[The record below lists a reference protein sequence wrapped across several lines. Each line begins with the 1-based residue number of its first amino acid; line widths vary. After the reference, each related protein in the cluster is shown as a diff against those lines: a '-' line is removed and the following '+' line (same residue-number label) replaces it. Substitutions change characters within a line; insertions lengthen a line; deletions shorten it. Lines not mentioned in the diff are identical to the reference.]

1 MTLSTFRYEFRRRY
15 GVKFKNCILFR
26 NGELYNLDTEE
37 SIRFKNLDA
46 ALDYEIEGKTIRKF
60 IDEMSMEDL
69 KLTLDGGR
77 GASGELGQSTFK
89 FQDAASIT
97 NGRNDKR
104 DLNSRANTQIKE
116 KSVAAALNIFR
127 KMHLDPE
134 REHAFSVDENG
145 YVHNYVHGDAHS
157 VAIMGGRGEMIF
169 HNHPSGGTFSKSDML
184 STSLSAE
191 KGIVASCVSGDHI
204 FVKTHKFRPNE
215 FVKAV
220 NRAKMQGLNYDDAV
234 GKWLTANQKKYGYH
248 YEFKKAD

>member
-1 MTLSTFRYEFRRRY
+1 
-15 GVKFKNCILFR
+15 
-26 NGELYNLDTEE
+26 
-37 SIRFKNLDA
+37 
-46 ALDYEIEGKTIRKF
+46 
-60 IDEMSMEDL
+60 MSMEDL

-116 KSVAAALNIFR
+116 KSVAAALKIFR

-204 FVKTHKFRPNE
+204 FVKTHKFRANE

>member
-116 KSVAAALNIFR
+116 KSVAAALKIFR

-157 VAIMGGRGEMIF
+157 VAIMG
-169 HNHPSGGTFSKSDML
+169 
-184 STSLSAE
+184 
-191 KGIVASCVSGDHI
+191 
-204 FVKTHKFRPNE
+204 
-215 FVKAV
+215 
-220 NRAKMQGLNYDDAV
+220 
-234 GKWLTANQKKYGYH
+234 
-248 YEFKKAD
+248 